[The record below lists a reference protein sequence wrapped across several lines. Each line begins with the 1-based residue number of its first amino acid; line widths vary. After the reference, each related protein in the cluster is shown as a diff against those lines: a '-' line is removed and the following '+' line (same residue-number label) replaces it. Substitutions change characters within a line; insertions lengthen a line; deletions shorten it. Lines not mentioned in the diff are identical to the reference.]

1 MFKFRN
7 GWSDA
12 SSDWLPRRTCFRG
25 GISLPA
31 RISCSK
37 GRNFERS
44 RCKVSQISTGYS
56 EKDCLCMPLLFVC
69 PLPYKGNPSRCN
81 LCLSEK
87 LCILTSQN
95 FSLFEQEIRAGN
107 EMPPRKQVLRGNQ
120 SEEASLQP
128 FLNLNIYN

>member
-25 GISLPA
+25 GILLPA

-56 EKDCLCMPLLFVC
+56 EKDCLCMPLLIIKRARA
-69 PLPYKGNPSRCN
+69 YKGNPSRCN

-95 FSLFEQEIRAGN
+95 FSLLNKKSELVTKCRHENKFFVAA
-107 EMPPRKQVLRGNQ
+107 NQ
-120 SEEASLQP
+120 KKRRSNRS
-128 FLNLNIYN
+128 